1 MTPRRSSS
9 KVADLLRPQDIQ
21 SGISILCLCLT
32 DKSGTMTSG
41 WIAAYAS
48 EILILHDVSCA
59 GSRVSAGITLERGRG
74 VDAVFKTRSHHL
86 TTRIYTFR
94 HSVKP
99 RFDAPC
105 FQRGRERVEPAI
117 LAQLRV
123 VNKVYFADYLQ
134 GPTADAVGSMG
145 CDAQEEHPF

>member
-32 DKSGTMTSG
+32 DKSGAMTSG

-48 EILILHDVSCA
+48 EILILHDVSYA

-74 VDAVFKTRSHHL
+74 VDAVFKTPSHHQNL
-86 TTRIYTFR
+86 YLCTSDQSAETG
-94 HSVKP
+94 
-99 RFDAPC
+99 
-105 FQRGRERVEPAI
+105 GRKA
-117 LAQLRV
+117 A
-123 VNKVYFADYLQ
+123 
-134 GPTADAVGSMG
+134 
-145 CDAQEEHPF
+145 